1 MQEVI
6 LLYRLGNNNTKT
18 HACSVQTQIF
28 FNIFDLLVEYVHVEA
43 TDTDV
48 LCFLVSPT
56 GPETTTTLSQ
66 HSAPNFYLVRP

>member
-1 MQEVI
+1 MPVQ
-6 LLYRLGNNNTKT
+6 YRHK
-18 HACSVQTQIF
+18 SF

-56 GPETTTTLSQ
+56 GPETSTTLSQ